1 MGILIK
7 SRLNLLIENILYLYN
22 IYFSYIDD
30 SLPEKHSL
38 FFSSPSTAYV
48 TGSGHTIKKR
58 KLFIVDFF

>member
-22 IYFSYIDD
+22 IYFSHIGG

-38 FFSSPSTAYV
+38 FFSSPSTAYI
-48 TGSGHTIKKR
+48 TGSGPIIKK
-58 KLFIVDFF
+58 KK